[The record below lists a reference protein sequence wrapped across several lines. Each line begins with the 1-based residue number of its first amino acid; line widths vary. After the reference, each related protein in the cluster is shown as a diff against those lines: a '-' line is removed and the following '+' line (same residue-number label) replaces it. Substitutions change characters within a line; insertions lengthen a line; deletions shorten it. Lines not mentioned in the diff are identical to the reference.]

1 MTPNEPAV
9 FSPHNQSP
17 RYERYVSRIGKIR
30 KLLAGIRRHWF
41 ALTAAAAAVVGLVLC
56 FLSLIGHFSGQ
67 AFCADFVYG
76 QQPDCGLKAFL
87 SPVEYE
93 YASACGEPAWS
104 SEMPVEPGQYRIR
117 AVSKNGFGK
126 LRYSEEMI
134 ATLLPRELTVSIQGG
149 AYIYG
154 TFSEDIVQ
162 SHTCAEG
169 LLQED
174 RLADVVYAL
183 TGTQAEGYDACIES
197 LRIVNAAGRDVTA
210 GYALTVANGTF
221 TMEPRPITVSTVNGM
236 KEYDGLAWD
245 EARASVTE
253 GTLTLQDR
261 LEVWFAPVPAEVGT
275 YTLLPQCRVLDAQG
289 RDVSHCYSI
298 HIVSGTLRITPRPIT
313 LYTGSA
319 EKTYDEEPLT
329 NPDWGVV
336 SGSLIDG
343 HTLTAR
349 TIGSRTDQGGSGN
362 ALLAQIWDAD
372 GREVTHNYQ
381 LTVEEGMLT
390 IHPIVLRFRTASK
403 EKVYDGEHMGDSRS
417 WLLSGDVLAGHK
429 LHHMANGFAHDAGT
443 YKNTLDVTVWNSKG
457 QDVTAKGYRIEVE
470 YGTLTIHKRPLTVS
484 SDSAEKLYDRT
495 PLICWS
501 YRITDG
507 SIPDNYVGEGIRA
520 ANFTGSQTEVGS
532 SPNRFSIR
540 ITDKLGAETTHNYD
554 ITYEF
559 GTLTVLENPNL
570 PDEPPKP
577 KPSGSSSGIGEHGK
591 PAAIGFPDQNDQT
604 LYAVISK
611 VSGVSGAQRFYFR
624 DASFGAYNTVGWDA
638 PELYPNR
645 YGNSIQQLTYV
656 GRSLE
661 YSGWRGVSMT
671 IERKQDCPMLIPY
684 HLSNRHLFNNI
695 MTDCYVKEGDYTYSL
710 TCYPETSYYALK
722 GLKVISNDRA
732 EESQY
737 RRFVYEQ
744 YLQIPQSTRTALEA
758 WAKEQGLSADSP
770 TLVADIQ
777 QAVKNAALYNAN
789 GEQYPQGVDVAVYFL
804 TVAKE
809 GVCQH
814 FATAGTLLYRMFGIP
829 ARYTVGF
836 VDELRNG
843 EITELSSADAHAW
856 VEIYVDGLGWVPIE
870 VTGSNVVENTRVH
883 LTIQAYSAI
892 KYYDGKDFT
901 SYDLEQYSILSG
913 ALKEGHRLDISLE
926 TGKYAVQPG
935 SYINSIGKCKV
946 YDQQGQDVS
955 NQYIFTKMD
964 GRLEILRRKITIAT
978 GSASKQYD
986 GKPLTCNRYWIAE
999 GSLAQGDALILN
1011 LNVSLTEPGR
1021 KNNTPA
1027 SFAIHSDTYGDV
1039 TQWYEIKVDWGYLEV
1054 MAQP

>member
-1 MTPNEPAV
+1 MTPNEPSV

-17 RYERYVSRIGKIR
+17 RYERYVSRMGKVR
-30 KLLAGIRRHWF
+30 KLLAGIRRHWL
-41 ALTAAAAAVVGLVLC
+41 ALTVAAAAVVGLVLC

-67 AFCADFVYG
+67 ARCADFVYG

-87 SPVEYE
+87 SRVEYE
-93 YASACGEPAWS
+93 YAAACGEPAWS

-117 AVSKNGFGK
+117 AVSKNGFGVR
-126 LRYSEEMI
+126 RYSEEMT
-134 ATLLPRELTVSIQGG
+134 AALLPRELTVSIRNG

-154 TFSEDIVQ
+154 TFSEDIVC
-162 SHTCAEG
+162 SHTCSEG
-169 LLQED
+169 LLPED
-174 RLADVVYAL
+174 CLADVVYTLA
-183 TGTQAEGYDACIES
+183 GTQAEGYDACIES

-210 GYALTVANGTF
+210 GYALTVVSGTF
-221 TMEPRPITVSTVNGM
+221 TMEPRPITVSATNYQ
-236 KEYDGLAWD
+236 KEYDGLTWD
-245 EARASVTE
+245 EASAALTE
-253 GTLTLQDR
+253 GTLVLQDR
-261 LEVWFAPVPAEVGT
+261 LEVRFEPVPAEVGT

-362 ALLAQIWDAD
+362 ALLAQIWDAN
-372 GREVTHNYQ
+372 GKEVTHNYQ

-403 EKVYDGEHMGDSRS
+403 EKVYDGEHMGDNRS
-417 WLLSGDVLAGHK
+417 WLISGDVLAGHK
-429 LHHMANGFAHDAGT
+429 LYHMANGFAHDAGT
-443 YKNTLDVTVWNSKG
+443 YKNTLDVTVRNSKG
-457 QDVTAKGYRIEVE
+457 KDVTANGYRIEVE
-470 YGTLTIHKRPLTVS
+470 YGTLTIHKRPLTVL
-484 SDSAEKLYDRT
+484 SDSAQKLYDRT

-501 YRITDG
+501 YRITKG
-507 SIPDNYVGEGIRA
+507 SIPDNYMGEGIRKA
-520 ANFTGSQTEVGS
+520 DFTGSQTEVGS
-532 SPNRFSIR
+532 SPNSFSIR

-559 GTLTVLENPNL
+559 GTLTVLENPN
-570 PDEPPKP
+570 PPADDGI
-577 KPSGSSSGIGEHGK
+577 KPSPGGTSTGIGKHGTSTT
-591 PAAIGFPDQNDQT
+591 IGFPDQNDQT

-624 DASFGAYNTVGWDA
+624 DASYGAYNTVGWAA
-638 PELYPNR
+638 PKTYSNQ
-645 YGNSIQQLTYV
+645 YSHNAAQLTYV
-656 GRSLE
+656 GRSLVNI
-661 YSGWRGVSMT
+661 GARGVSMT
-671 IERKQDCPMLIPY
+671 IERKLDCPMLIPY
-684 HLSNRHLFNNI
+684 HLANRNWFNSV
-695 MTDCYVKEGDYTYSL
+695 MTDCYVKEGDYTYNMI
-710 TCYPETSYYALK
+710 CYPEMSYSALK
-722 GLKVISNDRA
+722 DLRVIPGDRS

-737 RRFVYEQ
+737 RQFVYEQ
-744 YLQIPQSTRTALEA
+744 YLQIPQSTRAALEA
-758 WAKEQGLSADSP
+758 WAKEQGLSANSP

-814 FATAGTLLYRMFGIP
+814 FATAGTLLYRLFGIP

-836 VDELRNG
+836 ADYLRTG
-843 EITELSSADAHAW
+843 EETELTGTDAHAW

-870 VTGSNVVENTRVH
+870 VTGSNVVLDTRIK
-883 LTIQAYSAI
+883 LSIQAYSAV
-892 KYYDGKDFT
+892 KYYDGKNFT
-901 SYDLEQYSILSG
+901 SYDLERYTILSG
-913 ALKEGHRLDISLE
+913 ALKEGHRLAVSFE

-935 SYINSIGKCKV
+935 TYKNSIKACKI
-946 YDQQGQDVS
+946 YDQQGRDVTD
-955 NQYIFTKMD
+955 QYNISRAD
-964 GRLEILRRKITIAT
+964 GTLQILRRKITIAT

-986 GKPLTCNRYWIAE
+986 GEPLTCDRYWIAE
-999 GSLAQGDALILN
+999 GTLAPGDELMLN
-1011 LNVSLTEPGR
+1011 LDAFRTWPGR
-1021 KNNTPA
+1021 MVNAPA
-1027 SFAIHSDTYGDV
+1027 SFAVLSDTYGDI

-1054 MAQP
+1054 TE